1 MTDVR
6 PDYLD
11 WIDDPQR
18 QSGFDLL
25 AGAATARRAA
35 LDDAVRAAEAH
46 GLPVV
51 RLDGTRSGEWSAQL
65 QLAVGP
71 FSLSLDVQ
79 HRPGGD
85 SPAPDPA
92 PAPGPA
98 PAPKAE
104 PTAEPTAGATG
115 TDLDRSVQEL
125 ARVAIA
131 RGGAVLAVDDL
142 HRVPAAV
149 RRELYEAVQATGAP
163 ILLLGTSTPS
173 QAHRLESTAAP
184 VSQARTAALGHPAPD
199 RSLGRTA

>member
-6 PDYLD
+6 TDYLD

-79 HRPGGD
+79 RRPGGD
-85 SPAPDPA
+85 S

-104 PTAEPTAGATG
+104 PTAEPNAEPTAGATG

-173 QAHRLESTAAP
+173 QAHRLEPTAAP
-184 VSQARTAALGHPAPD
+184 VSQARTAALEHPAPD